1 MLNFY
6 LNGQTYKLHNT
17 ITLSQLMDYFNYDNN
32 FFILEYNNRIYNQKT
47 WSNIKLLANDKIEI
61 ISIVGGG

>member
-6 LNGQTYKLHNT
+6 LNGQTYKLYNT
-17 ITLSQLMDYFNYDNN
+17 ITLSQLMNYFNYDNN
-32 FFILEYNNRIYNQKT
+32 FFILEYNSRIYNRKN
-47 WSNIKLLANDKIEI
+47 WSKIKLLANDKIEI

>member
-1 MLNFY
+1 
-6 LNGQTYKLHNT
+6 
-17 ITLSQLMDYFNYDNN
+17 MDYFNYDNN

>member
-6 LNGQTYKLHNT
+6 LNGQTYKLYNT
-17 ITLSQLMDYFNYDNN
+17 ITLSQLMNYFNYDNN
-32 FFILEYNNRIYNQKT
+32 FFILEYNSRIYDQKN